1 MTQQEI
7 NTKLNDYIIKMERKA
22 NEQTELHRYLD
33 CKNKARAAKRALI
46 KLNKRDIR
54 EELRSELE
62 LIRQDRKDSKKL
74 NKLID

>member
-22 NEQTELHRYLD
+22 SEQTELHRYLD

-46 KLNKRDIR
+46 KLNKRDIQ
-54 EELRSELE
+54 EELRTELE

>member
-7 NTKLNDYIIKMERKA
+7 NTKLNAYIIKMERKA
-22 NEQTELHRYLD
+22 SVQTELHRYLD
-33 CKNKARAAKRALI
+33 CKNKARAARRALV